1 MKKLTYLLLVAFL
14 ATNYSIAQ
22 TTLPEP
28 VVTKVSKSDQDD
40 KAFMLN
46 YYQQTLDNLKKSVA
60 GLTEEQLNFK
70 PTPDRWSISQCLE
83 HIVSTEQMLFEM
95 NKKGM
100 EAPANPED
108 RDDIKVTDE
117 QVIAGMT
124 DRSHKAQAPEQLLPD
139 GKYKDAQIAIT
150 DLEKTRKPILE
161 YINAVPLEE
170 LRNHVGESPMGSF
183 DSYQSFLYIPG
194 HTARHTAQIEEVKA
208 DSNFPKATK

>member
-1 MKKLTYLLLVAFL
+1 MKKLAYLLLAAFL
-14 ATNYSIAQ
+14 VTNYSIAQ
-22 TTLPEP
+22 TKYPEP

-46 YYQQTLDNLKKSVA
+46 YYQQTLDNLNKSVA

-70 PTPDRWSISQCLE
+70 PAPDRWSISQCLE
-83 HIVSTEQMLFEM
+83 HIVTTEQMLFEM
-95 NKKGM
+95 TKKGM

-139 GKYKDAQIAIT
+139 GKYKDAQTAIA

-161 YINAVPLEE
+161 YINTVPLEE

-208 DSNFPKATK
+208 DTNFPKIKK